1 MKELPII
8 FSGEMVRAI
17 LDGRKTQT
25 RRVVK
30 PQPNPGPQGKMISL
44 GGGYWAALDGDMW
57 GEWKCPYGQLG
68 DLLYVRE
75 AFTVVEDSTIE
86 DPGMYYRADGDLP
99 SHIDD
104 SVKWKPSIHMPKW
117 AARFWLEVTGI
128 RVERVQDISEEDA
141 EAEGAP
147 KDRVIGYGSIGNKTH
162 REGFILLWDAINH
175 KRPGCS
181 WEDNPY
187 VWIVEFKPT
196 TPAERG

>member
-30 PQPNPGPQGKMISL
+30 PQPNLGPQGKMISL

-75 AFTVVEDSTIE
+75 AFTDAIIV
-86 DPGMYYRADGDLP
+86 GGN
-99 SHIDD
+99 
-104 SVKWKPSIHMPKW
+104 
-117 AARFWLEVTGI
+117 
-128 RVERVQDISEEDA
+128 QISEICSMCVRLSLLSKIVPSKTLECITA
-141 EAEGAP
+141 QM
-147 KDRVIGYGSIGNKTH
+147 VICRRTLTIQSSGNPQSTCRNGPLASGSKS
-162 REGFILLWDAINH
+162 
-175 KRPGCS
+175 PGSGLSGCR
-181 WEDNPY
+181 
-187 VWIVEFKPT
+187 I
-196 TPAERG
+196 